1 MDPTGGAGV
10 WGQATR
16 ACLAVFTESCVEPI
30 GEAVLTKCMST
41 TGETTVRNRSG
52 ISFRLPEV
60 EGAEGRRT
68 CKVTT

>member
-41 TGETTVRNRSG
+41 TGETTVRNKSG
-52 ISFRLPEV
+52 ISFPTT
-60 EGAEGRRT
+60 GGGGRRRKT
-68 CKVTT
+68 HM